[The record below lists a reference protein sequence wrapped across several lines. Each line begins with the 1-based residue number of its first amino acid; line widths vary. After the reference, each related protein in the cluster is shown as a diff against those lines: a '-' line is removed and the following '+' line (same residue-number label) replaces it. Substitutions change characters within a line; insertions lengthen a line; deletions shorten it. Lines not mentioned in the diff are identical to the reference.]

1 MDKLVAILQLG
12 VATLLGVMAAATL
25 VNLVLI
31 SSRPDTVSVMN
42 ALIGQGVVIISLI
55 ALANILFRKGLKGL
69 RARRDNR

>member
-12 VATLLGVMAAATL
+12 AATLLGIMAAATL

-55 ALANILFRKGLKGL
+55 ALANILFRKGLKSL
-69 RARRDNR
+69 RAQRDAG

>member
-12 VATLLGVMAAATL
+12 AATLLGIMAAATL